1 MIDLH
6 CHVLPGLDDGAATLH
21 DSVALAQAA
30 QAAGIGSMVATPH
43 IREDYPFDPA
53 LIGVRAAEVQQALAG
68 AGVDVRIIGGAEV
81 AISRVRDLDGET
93 LASLCLGSGSYMLV
107 ESPYT
112 HATNILEETIF
123 DLQVQGFRIVLAHPE
138 RSPSFQEDP
147 DRLAQLVERG
157 VLCSVT
163 AASMM
168 GVFGG
173 TVRRFTALLFG
184 RGLVHNVASDAHDTT
199 RRPVDLRGGFEALD
213 REVPGLAAQVE
224 WFTSTVPEAIL
235 GGEELPP
242 VPATARGRSRGLR
255 RLLRGDR

>member
-1 MIDLH
+1 VIDLH
-6 CHVLPGLDDGAATLH
+6 SHILPRLDDGAATIE
-21 DSVALAQAA
+21 DSVALALAA
-30 QAAGIGSMVATPH
+30 QTAGVEAIVATPH

-53 LIGVRAAEVQQALAG
+53 LIGVHVAEVQHALAEC
-68 AGVDVRIIGGAEV
+68 GVEVRVIAGAEV
-81 AISRVRDLDGET
+81 AVSSVRDLDQET
-93 LASLCLGSGSYMLV
+93 LASLCLGNSDYMLV

-112 HATNILEETIF
+112 PATNIVEETIF
-123 DLQVQGFRIVLAHPE
+123 DLQVQGFRVVLAHPE

-173 TVRRFTALLFG
+173 TVRRFTALLFN

-199 RRPVDLRGGFEALD
+199 RRPVNLRGGFEALD
-213 REVPGLAAQVE
+213 HEVPGLTARAP
-224 WFTSTVPEAIL
+224 WFTLTVPEAIL
-235 GGEELPP
+235 SGNELPP
-242 VPATARGRSRGLR
+242 LPPPEARRGLR
-255 RLLRGDR
+255 RLLRRGQ